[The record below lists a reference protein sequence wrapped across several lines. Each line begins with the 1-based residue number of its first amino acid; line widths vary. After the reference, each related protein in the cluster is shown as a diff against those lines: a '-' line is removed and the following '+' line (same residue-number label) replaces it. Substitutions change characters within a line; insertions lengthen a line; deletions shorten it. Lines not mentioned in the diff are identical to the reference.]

1 MTAVGPDGTLV
12 AVDHTDGP
20 VAVAIVSAL
29 RTARARVE
37 VIGGRTGTAS
47 EAEATWS
54 PVPVVDAYVHVG
66 PWSRVGAGAPLAEL
80 ADDAF
85 AAAFD
90 APVRDVLWSLHAA
103 HAHLARPG
111 GRVVVVVPTAAM
123 AGAPG
128 FAATAAAAEAHRLL
142 VKAVARQ
149 WGEDGIGL
157 NVVAV
162 DLAVLAPGTP
172 DLPPVSL
179 SPPALGSGAVGDLAA
194 LGRLVIWLVT
204 RDASALT
211 GATLSADGGLW
222 MAP

>member
-1 MTAVGPDGTLV
+1 MSAVGLDGTLV
-12 AVDHTDGP
+12 AVDHADGP
-20 VAVAIVSAL
+20 VAVAIVTAL
-29 RTARARVE
+29 RAARARVE
-37 VIGGRTGTAS
+37 VIGGRAGTAS

-162 DLAVLAPGTP
+162 DLA
-172 DLPPVSL
+172 
-179 SPPALGSGAVGDLAA
+179 A

-211 GATLSADGGLW
+211 GATLTADGGIW